1 VRAGALRLRVIRPW
15 PGDQLKKAL
24 EAAEKVLVID
34 RTINHGAYLQG
45 PMAMELAATLQRPI
59 YSALATIGMR
69 AIDSDMIYE
78 AALKVLKGLWA
89 PNQTYT
95 IGLRG
100 GYE

>member
-1 VRAGALRLRVIRPW
+1 
-15 PGDQLKKAL
+15 
-24 EAAEKVLVID
+24 
-34 RTINHGAYLQG
+34 
-45 PMAMELAATLQRPI
+45 
-59 YSALATIGMR
+59 MR

-89 PNQTYT
+89 PNHTYT